1 MPTSYSKFK
10 LEDIKALGI
19 NAQSGDMFEGT
30 IIPEKEPSAL
40 LLAILERNQQ
50 SRMGTEKA
58 KSEKIIAP
66 ILEELEAINKNH
78 LAIFSGY
85 QFNIDRALG
94 LTGFCD
100 FIFSKNPKSLDIQSP
115 IFCVAES
122 KNENLDN
129 GIAQCIAEMY
139 AAQIFNQKNNTQLP
153 IIYGTVTFGL
163 QWKFLQLIDKE
174 VIVDKKI
181 YYITELP
188 KLLGVLNYIVNQ

>member
-19 NAQSGDMFEGT
+19 DAKYGLLFQGVE
-30 IIPEKEPSAL
+30 IAEKEPSAL
-40 LLAILERNQQ
+40 LLAVLERNQR
-50 SRMGTEKA
+50 SRMGSEKA

-66 ILEELEAINKNH
+66 ILEELEATNRGH

-100 FIFSKNPKSLDIQSP
+100 FIFSKDPKALDIQSP
-115 IFCVAES
+115 IFCIAES

-129 GIAQCIAEMY
+129 GVAQCIAEMY
-139 AAQIFNQKNNTQLP
+139 AAQIFNQKNNTELP
-153 IIYGTVTFGL
+153 AIYGTVTFGL
-163 QWKFLQLIDKE
+163 QWKFLQLIDKQA
-174 VIVDKKI
+174 VVDEKI
-181 YYITELP
+181 YYLNELP